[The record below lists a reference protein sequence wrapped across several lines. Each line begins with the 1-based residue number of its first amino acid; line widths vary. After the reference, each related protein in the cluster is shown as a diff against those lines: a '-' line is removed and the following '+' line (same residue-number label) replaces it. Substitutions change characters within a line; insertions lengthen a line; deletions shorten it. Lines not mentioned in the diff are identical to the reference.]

1 MMKDEEEAK
10 EAAVNAQC
18 NQKAVAK
25 EPRPFDCLLCRW
37 AFSLGYHIPQL
48 LAQMLFPLKIA
59 LLALLIVFTV
69 SFKKIVGHNSLKSI
83 ANA

>member
-1 MMKDEEEAK
+1 MKEEEEAK
-10 EAAVNAQC
+10 EEAENAQC

-25 EPRPFDCLLCRW
+25 ERKFWYIHRRL

-69 SFKKIVGHNSLKSI
+69 SLEKIVGHNSLKSI